1 MSSKFARLIPV
12 LALAL
17 AVPMI
22 GQTSSASATPAAAAS
37 PAGASPAPVA
47 TAGAKVG
54 IIDIQQAI
62 IRCNEGQRD
71 FEALAKK
78 FDPKRTE
85 LENAS
90 KEVDELQKRLSTT
103 GDKLSEDAKN
113 NLIKEIESKKKTLQ
127 RNYEDSNNEFQAQ
140 QNEIAQRIGQKM
152 MQTVDK
158 YSKENGFSVV
168 LDVAGQQSNV
178 LWAAPTA
185 DITQPVIEAYNAAS
199 GVPAQPKSATPKPAG
214 TAPAKPA
221 TAAPGAAKPPA
232 K

>member
-12 LALAL
+12 LILSLAI
-17 AVPMI
+17 PMF
-22 GQTSSASATPAAAAS
+22 GQSAAAAPAAA
-37 PAGASPAPVA
+37 PAA
-47 TAGAKVG
+47 TASKVG

-78 FDPKRTE
+78 FDPKRSE

-90 KEVDELQKRLSTT
+90 KEVDELQKRLQNTQ
-103 GDKLSEDAKN
+103 DKLSDDARN
-113 NLIKEIESKKKTLQ
+113 NLIKEIESKKKVLQ
-127 RNYEDSNNEFQAQ
+127 RNYEDSNNDFQAQ

-185 DITQPVIEAYNAAS
+185 DITQAVIEAYNATS
-199 GVPAQPKSATPKPAG
+199 GVA
-214 TAPAKPA
+214 APAKPA
-221 TAAPGAAKPPA
+221 TTTPKPATPKSAAPVAKPPA

>member
-1 MSSKFARLIPV
+1 MSSKFARFIPALI
-12 LALAL
+12 LAL
-17 AVPMI
+17 AVPMV
-22 GQTSSASATPAAAAS
+22 GQTASASPTPAAAAP
-37 PAGASPAPVA
+37 PAAAPAAHTP
-47 TAGAKVG
+47 TRVG

-85 LENAS
+85 LENSS
-90 KEVDELQKRLSTT
+90 KDVDELQKRLQNT

-113 NLIKEIESKKKTLQ
+113 SLIKEIETKKKTLQ
-127 RNYEDSNNEFQAQ
+127 RNYEDSNNDFQAQ

-158 YSKENGFSVV
+158 YSKENGFTVV

-178 LWAAPTA
+178 LWAAPAA
-185 DITQPVIEAYNAAS
+185 DITQPVIEAYNASS
-199 GVPAQPKSATPKPAG
+199 GVPAQPKPATTPKPAG
-214 TAPAKPA
+214 TAPATRP
-221 TAAPGAAKPPA
+221 AAPAAKPPA